1 MLFWTFRVNKRPT
14 NVGADDWFV
23 KCYENGMDH
32 RLNRLLNPTFNNKNM
47 EVRYCFFDSFRL
59 KSPKS
64 NSFFAYMYVFLN
76 FLGLRQLLRRWKN
89 SRNLTA
95 TDLQINYCGEWRYV
109 KSTTSPKQFV
119 YSQKFLLN
127 HIYFVHRDVKNCG
140 MGPGPW
146 LRTRERKTSNG
157 HMEGVIT
164 IPLGTTEAKQSTQN
178 EAQVK

>member
-1 MLFWTFRVNKRPT
+1 
-14 NVGADDWFV
+14 
-23 KCYENGMDH
+23 
-32 RLNRLLNPTFNNKNM
+32 
-47 EVRYCFFDSFRL
+47 
-59 KSPKS
+59 
-64 NSFFAYMYVFLN
+64 MYVFLN

-95 TDLQINYCGEWRYV
+95 TDLQINYCGEWRHV

-146 LRTRERKTSNG
+146 LRTLELKTSNG
-157 HMEGVIT
+157 PMEGVIT

>member
-76 FLGLRQLLRRWKN
+76 FLGLRQILRRWKN

-95 TDLQINYCGEWRYV
+95 TDRQINCCGAWRYV
-109 KSTTSPKQFV
+109 NSTTSRKQLV
-119 YSQKFLLN
+119 YSQNLKFLLKPHLFCPQGRQKLWHGTRTLN
-127 HIYFVHRDVKNCG
+127 SYARAQDLKWSYG
-140 MGPGPW
+140 RGYYDTPGD
-146 LRTRERKTSNG
+146 
-157 HMEGVIT
+157 
-164 IPLGTTEAKQSTQN
+164 QN
-178 EAQVK
+178 